1 MKRIFLSA
9 VFALGIA
16 GFASAQTSGRSKNT
30 RAVSNPKTKTATISQ
45 TSSTKVP
52 VDNRTEYVANGQK
65 ATATGHE
72 ATAVNGQ
79 HASERKT
86 PPKRA
91 KGKH

>member
-1 MKRIFLSA
+1 MKKIILTA
-9 VFALGIA
+9 VVVLGMA

-30 RAVSNPKTKTATISQ
+30 HTVSTPKTATTQ
-45 TSSTKVP
+45 AVSSEVP
-52 VDNRTEYVANGQK
+52 ADNRTEYMANGQK

-79 HASERKT
+79 HASKRKT

>member
-1 MKRIFLSA
+1 MKKIILAA
-9 VFALGIA
+9 VVILGIA
-16 GFASAQTSGRSKNT
+16 GSASAQTSERSKNT
-30 RAVSNPKTKTATISQ
+30 HAVSSAKAPVTRSA
-45 TSSTKVP
+45 SSPVP
-52 VDNRTEYVANGQK
+52 ADNRTEYMANGQK

-79 HASERKT
+79 HASKRKT